1 MNVGTKIMYFDHC
14 VNYVKFLFEGNYNFV
29 NFIRTL
35 QYKLFVFLSEE
46 RSHTCMKKKT
56 IKQTNKTITITKNFN
71 KTKEG
76 LYFWVN
82 A

>member
-1 MNVGTKIMYFDHC
+1 MYFDHC

-29 NFIRTL
+29 NFIGTL

-46 RSHTCMKKKT
+46 KESYLHEKKKHSN
-56 IKQTNKTITITKNFN
+56 KQTNKTITITKN

>member
-1 MNVGTKIMYFDHC
+1 MYFDHC

-29 NFIRTL
+29 NFIGTL

-46 RSHTCMKKKT
+46 KESYLHEKN
-56 IKQTNKTITITKNFN
+56 KQTNKTITKAKNN

>member
-1 MNVGTKIMYFDHC
+1 MYFDYC

-29 NFIRTL
+29 SFIGTL

-46 RSHTCMKKKT
+46 KESYPHEKKK
-56 IKQTNKTITITKNFN
+56 KNN
-71 KTKEG
+71 QTKEG

>member
-1 MNVGTKIMYFDHC
+1 MYFDHC

-29 NFIRTL
+29 NFIGTL

-46 RSHTCMKKKT
+46 KESYLHEEKNKT
-56 IKQTNKTITITKNFN
+56 TKQTNKTITITKNN

>member
-1 MNVGTKIMYFDHC
+1 MYFDHC

-29 NFIRTL
+29 NFIGTL

-46 RSHTCMKKKT
+46 KESYLHEKKKK
-56 IKQTNKTITITKNFN
+56 KQSNKIITITKNN

>member
-1 MNVGTKIMYFDHC
+1 MYFDHC

-29 NFIRTL
+29 NFIGTL
-35 QYKLFVFLSEE
+35 QYKWFVFLSEE
-46 RSHTCMKKKT
+46 KESNLNEKKKKNQSN
-56 IKQTNKTITITKNFN
+56 KQTKLTKNN

>member
-1 MNVGTKIMYFDHC
+1 MYFDHC
-14 VNYVKFLFEGNYNFV
+14 VNYVKFLLESNYNF
-29 NFIRTL
+29 IGTL

-46 RSHTCMKKKT
+46 KESYSTSMEKKQITKN
-56 IKQTNKTITITKNFN
+56 KQTNKTKTITKNN

>member
-1 MNVGTKIMYFDHC
+1 MYFDHC

-29 NFIRTL
+29 NFIGTL

-46 RSHTCMKKKT
+46 KESYLHEKKKNN
-56 IKQTNKTITITKNFN
+56 QTNKTITKNN

-76 LYFWVN
+76 LYFWSVLCG
-82 A
+82 

>member
-1 MNVGTKIMYFDHC
+1 MYFDHC

-29 NFIRTL
+29 NFIGTL
-35 QYKLFVFLSEE
+35 QFKLFVFLSEE
-46 RSHTCMKKKT
+46 KESYLHEKNKQKT
-56 IKQTNKTITITKNFN
+56 IKQTNKTITITITKNN

>member
-1 MNVGTKIMYFDHC
+1 MYFDHC

-29 NFIRTL
+29 NFIGTL

-46 RSHTCMKKKT
+46 KESYLHEKKKQSN
-56 IKQTNKTITITKNFN
+56 KQTNKTITIKNN

>member
-1 MNVGTKIMYFDHC
+1 MYFDDC
-14 VNYVKFLFEGNYNFV
+14 INYVKFLFESNYNF
-29 NFIRTL
+29 IGTL
-35 QYKLFVFLSEE
+35 QYKLFVFLSNEKE
-46 RSHTCMKKKT
+46 SYLHEKKEQNKNSR
-56 IKQTNKTITITKNFN
+56 TNKTITITKNN

>member
-1 MNVGTKIMYFDHC
+1 MYFDHC
-14 VNYVKFLFEGNYNFV
+14 VIYVKFPFEGNYNFV
-29 NFIRTL
+29 NFIGTL

-46 RSHTCMKKKT
+46 KESYLHEKKKT
-56 IKQTNKTITITKNFN
+56 IKQTNKTITITKNN